1 MFKTKSDNNMANEK
15 ISSSGTGTTLI
26 GQGTK
31 VKGDINSANDIRID
45 GTIVGNITSQAK
57 IIIGATGFVE
67 GDITG
72 NQADIVGKVSGNL
85 KIKDILMLRGDA
97 VVDGNIFAAK
107 LQIEPT
113 STFNGQCHMGANV
126 VEMGGNEV
134 QSAAK

>member
-1 MFKTKSDNNMANEK
+1 MFKTKSDDNMANEK

-97 VVDGNIFAAK
+97 VVEGNIFAAK
-107 LQIEPT
+107 LQIEPS